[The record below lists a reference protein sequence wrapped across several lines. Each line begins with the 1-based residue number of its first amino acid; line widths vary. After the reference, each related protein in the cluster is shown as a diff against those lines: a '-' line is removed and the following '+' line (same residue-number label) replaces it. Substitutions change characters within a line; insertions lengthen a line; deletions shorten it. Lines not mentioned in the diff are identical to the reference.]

1 MNDKRQRRVLLG
13 EISGAHGIRGDVLVR
28 SFTAAPETIASYGP
42 LTDATGAKQFSLG
55 LIRVTSNG
63 IVARIGGVSDRTTAE
78 TLRGTKLYI
87 DRERLPEA
95 AASEHYHA
103 DLIGLR
109 AIAPDGTELGE
120 IVAVQNFGAGDL
132 VELKPASGSSTEFI
146 PFEDQ
151 WVPHVDL
158 AAGTIVINRPPEGE
172 DDESRDNSDCENLL
186 SHHGRPPRRPS
197 RGQTPKSLFRHWMAG
212 SSPAM
217 ESE

>member
-1 MNDKRQRRVLLG
+1 VSVARHHLRMNDKRQRRVLLG

-55 LIRVTSNG
+55 LIRVTSKG

-95 AASEHYHA
+95 AVSEYYHA

-109 AIAPDGTELGE
+109 AMSPDGTELGE

-146 PFEDQ
+146 PFEDR

-172 DDESRDNSDCENLL
+172 EDESHDD
-186 SHHGRPPRRPS
+186 
-197 RGQTPKSLFRHWMAG
+197 QD
-212 SSPAM
+212 
-217 ESE
+217 

>member
-42 LTDATGAKQFSLG
+42 LIDATGAKQFSLG
-55 LIRVTSNG
+55 LIRVTSKG

-95 AASEHYHA
+95 AASEYYHA

-109 AIAPDGTELGE
+109 AIVARRNGTRGDRCRAELWCRRSRRAE
-120 IVAVQNFGAGDL
+120 AGIRLIDRIHP
-132 VELKPASGSSTEFI
+132 V
-146 PFEDQ
+146 
-151 WVPHVDL
+151 
-158 AAGTIVINRPPEGE
+158 
-172 DDESRDNSDCENLL
+172 
-186 SHHGRPPRRPS
+186 
-197 RGQTPKSLFRHWMAG
+197 
-212 SSPAM
+212 
-217 ESE
+217 